1 MKEIGLICTDNRKT
15 RFFQVEAELVFA
27 HRIETYS
34 RDCVIHETFANNW
47 FIGFLTPPGAP
58 LRVRS
63 GQKSI
68 ELSPP
73 KAILVPPYSLLE
85 WHLGRGQTEWSGFFS
100 KYPFSKR
107 PFRLPTI
114 YSFDGVLPKTAL
126 ELADLIDRLDGG
138 EEIGASRDNSWFSS
152 RIKEFIDMHYREDMK
167 VEDIAKKLNSHRSFV
182 ARSFKKSYGI
192 SPVEYRHKLR
202 VFEGLKKMNQE
213 HQEVT
218 TAAVESGF
226 SSIQRFEEHFKD
238 LLGMTPS
245 QFNLARLKQKSDLLK
260 R

>member
-1 MKEIGLICTDNRKT
+1 MNEIGLVCTDNRKT

-34 RDCVIHETFANNW
+34 HDCVVHETFANNW
-47 FIGFLTPPGAP
+47 FVGFLVSSGAS
-58 LRVRS
+58 LQIRS
-63 GQKSI
+63 GQKRI
-68 ELSPP
+68 ELSAP

-85 WHLGRGQTEWSGFFS
+85 WHLGRGQAEWSGFFS
-100 KYPFSKR
+100 KLPFSKR
-107 PFRLPTI
+107 PFQLPTVF
-114 YSFDGVLPKTAL
+114 SFDGVLPKTAL
-126 ELADLIDRLDGG
+126 ELADLIERLHGG
-138 EEIGASRDNSWFSS
+138 EEIGVSRDNSWLSS

-167 VEDIAKKLNSHRSFV
+167 VEDIAKKLNSHRSFL

-238 LLGMTPS
+238 LFEMTPS
-245 QFNLARLKQKSDLLK
+245 QFNFSRLK

>member
-1 MKEIGLICTDNRKT
+1 MNEIGQIGADNRKT
-15 RFFQVEAELVFA
+15 RFFQVDTDLVFV
-27 HRIETYS
+27 HRIETYPAA
-34 RDCVIHETFANNW
+34 CVVHETYANNW
-47 FIGFLTPPGAP
+47 FVGFLTSSGTS
-58 LRVRS
+58 LEIRS
-63 GQKSI
+63 GRTI
-68 ELSPP
+68 RELTAPR
-73 KAILVPPYSLLE
+73 AFVVPPHSLLE

-114 YSFDGVLPKTAL
+114 FSFDGVLPTTAL
-126 ELADLIDRLDGG
+126 ELADLIDHMEAG
-138 EEIGASRDNSWFSS
+138 EEIEMSRDNSWFSC
-152 RIKEFIDMHYREDMK
+152 RIKEFIDAHYRDDMK

-213 HQEVT
+213 NQEVT
-218 TAAVESGF
+218 TAAIESGF

-238 LLGMTPS
+238 LFGLTPS
-245 QFNLARLKQKSDLLK
+245 QFNFSRLK